1 MEQTLCFRAFSPMAM
16 CHMLLTDPSED
27 CSQFIDC
34 NLILS
39 SLFAI
44 ISFLLQCIPVISDV
58 KVPKLLHELVFIQII
73 VSCFS
78 TVFF

>member
-1 MEQTLCFRAFSPMAM
+1 MEQTLCFHAFSPMAM

-27 CSQFIDC
+27 CSHFIDC
-34 NLILS
+34 NLILF

-44 ISFLLQCIPVISDV
+44 VSFLFQCIISDV
-58 KVPKLLHELVFIQII
+58 KVPKLLHERIFMQII